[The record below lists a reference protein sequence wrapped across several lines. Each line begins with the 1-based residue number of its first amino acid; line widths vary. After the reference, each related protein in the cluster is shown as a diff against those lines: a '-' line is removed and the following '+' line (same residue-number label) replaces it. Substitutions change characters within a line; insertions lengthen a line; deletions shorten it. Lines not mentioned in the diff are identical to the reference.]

1 MWTNQDLPHL
11 ASIFRFEVKGKDYI
25 LMSMN
30 KSDVDN
36 FEDKIELLGLG
47 KSAKICQIRAILD
60 LGGGLGS
67 TPISCMFYF

>member
-1 MWTNQDLPHL
+1 
-11 ASIFRFEVKGKDYI
+11 
-25 LMSMN
+25 MN